1 MLQMLNI
8 LVLNLNLTGEEMEK
22 TPIMNNLENL
32 DSTDVMTCEK
42 DDQRWARNREY
53 QRKHR
58 AKADGNQKE
67 QPDPHATKQQGLIIN
82 NVTTLLLHV
91 IDVERT
97 GLQVMTQKKHIMST
111 WRILTQ

>member
-1 MLQMLNI
+1 M
-8 LVLNLNLTGEEMEK
+8 
-22 TPIMNNLENL
+22 MNNLENL

-42 DDQRWARNREY
+42 DDERQARNREY
-53 QRKHR
+53 QRKYCARLR
-58 AKADGNQKE
+58 AKADGNKKE
-67 QPDPHATKQQGLIIN
+67 QPDPHAAKQQGLIIN

-111 WRILTQ
+111 WRISIQ